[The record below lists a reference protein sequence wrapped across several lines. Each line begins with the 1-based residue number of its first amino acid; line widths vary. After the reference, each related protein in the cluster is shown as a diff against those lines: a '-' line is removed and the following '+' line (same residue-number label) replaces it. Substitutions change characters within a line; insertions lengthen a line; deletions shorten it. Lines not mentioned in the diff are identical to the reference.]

1 MWRSERPRR
10 TAPSIFSWGSR
21 SMSLKRNHL
30 FGTTVLAGF
39 IAMSAPA
46 AVHAAPAAQDPEAT
60 ELGEVVVTGSRI
72 RRNDLTSASPL
83 AVVSAETIDKKGFAN
98 VADALNQQP
107 VAGVPITPEGD
118 QAGFGV
124 GRSFVNL
131 FNLGT
136 NRTLVLVNGR
146 RFVGGNVSSIFSGA
160 SAGGQVDFSSIP
172 TALIDRVETIQA
184 TGGAVYG
191 SDAVAGVI
199 NVVTKKSFDG
209 VEVNAE
215 YGVSERG
222 DADQV
227 RLRMTA
233 GKSFFDDRLSLAG
246 SYEYAETDS
255 LGYEDR
261 NRTALQMIRGNNP
274 LNTGPN
280 DGIPA
285 QVWYFNRRI
294 PEMTQGG
301 LAFRTAG
308 TSMANLLTIA
318 DPNNPGQRVTAQFAP
333 DGSLVAYDP
342 GKFVQASIASGGEGL
357 NLGELSSLQSPVT
370 RHNATVFS
378 TYEIT
383 PRVRLDAEVF
393 YNHTEATEDYNQP
406 IYNGGLFGG
415 VSGALQFSTANPF
428 LSAATRAALLSQPV
442 DLPADPNNPGERL
455 FWLHRGSTD
464 LVEPNNYAESDTARL
479 VLNLN
484 GDFDAIG
491 RTFFWN
497 VAANHGRNEGFFQ
510 QDNIVQSR
518 FLQAINVDRA
528 ANGDIQCADA
538 TARAAGCAPLN
549 LFGKGARSQAALD
562 YIGTTFRQDYTIK
575 QTTYEANFGGDLFD
589 LPAGAVAFNL
599 GYEYRKEE
607 SDFQPNDASRLGI
620 GRTAAI
626 SPLKGEYDTSEWY
639 AEVSLPIFGGDF
651 SFPMLRELTLDGS
664 YRSVD
669 NSVSGKDESWATA
682 LRWRP
687 INDLLVRGSL
697 SRSFRA
703 PAITELFTP
712 VSTSFVSATV
722 DPCDYRN
729 LNSGP
734 NPAARK
740 ANCQAEFVRLGL
752 PADYQLT
759 SNIQAA
765 TQRGTTSGNPNL
777 KNEIADQQT
786 YGLVYQPS
794 FIPNLAVS
802 FDWVKV
808 DLSDAISNFTLTSIL
823 TVCYDVPNPDPA
835 VCGRFQRGDK
845 DLMNGDSSL
854 AGQILGAD
862 LAPNGVGP
870 QTGFINAGYLNFSG
884 WSGGVEYSLNLDDYQ
899 SLAGLG
905 GRISWDFDLFRTETY
920 ESSVTG
926 LGFDLVN
933 SANTIGLAETKWN
946 LNTAYTRGG
955 LGLLWTVRYTGES
968 KFSNTTTIE
977 NYAPLTV
984 DAYYVNDLSVAYR
997 FDTDRMNLKDVTARL
1012 QVRNVFDAE
1021 PPFGTTGIGVYDLIG
1036 RYYQVGLTA
1045 RF

>member
-1 MWRSERPRR
+1 MLKSLE
-10 TAPSIFSWGSR
+10 AEAVIFRGMNL
-21 SMSLKRNHL
+21 MSLKRNHL
-30 FGTTVLAGF
+30 FGTTVLAGL

-46 AVHAAPAAQDPEAT
+46 MVQAAPAAQDQEAT

-72 RRNDLTSASPL
+72 RRNDLTSSSPL
-83 AVVSAETIDKKGFAN
+83 AVVSSETIDNKGFTN
-98 VADALNQQP
+98 VAQALNQQP
-107 VAGVPITPEGD
+107 VAGVPITPDGD

-146 RFVGGNVSSIFSGA
+146 RFVGANVSSIFSGA
-160 SAGGQVDFSSIP
+160 GAGGQVDFSSIP
-172 TALIDRVETIQA
+172 TALIDRVETVQA

-199 NVVTKKSFDG
+199 NVVTKKNFEG
-209 VEVNAE
+209 VELNAE
-215 YGVSERG
+215 YGISDRS

-227 RLRMTA
+227 RVRMTG
-233 GKSFFDDRLSLAG
+233 GKNFFDDRLSLAG
-246 SYEYAETDS
+246 SYEYAETTS
-255 LGYEDR
+255 LGYNDR
-261 NRTALQMIRGNNP
+261 DRTALQIIRGVNP
-274 LNTGPN
+274 ENTSST
-280 DGIPA
+280 DGIPS

-294 PEMTQGG
+294 PEITQGG

-308 TSMANLLTIA
+308 TSLANVLTIA
-318 DPNNPGQRVTAQFAP
+318 DPNNPGQRVMAQFAP

-342 GKFVQASIASGGEGL
+342 GKFVQSSIASGGDGL
-357 NLGELSSLQSPVT
+357 NLGALTSLQSPVT
-370 RHNATVFS
+370 RHNATFFS

-428 LSAATRAALLSQPV
+428 LSAATRTAILNQPTP
-442 DLPADPNNPGERL
+442 LPEDANNPGERL
-455 FWLHRGSTD
+455 FWLHRASTD
-464 LVEPNNYAESDTARL
+464 LVEPNAYAQSDTGRI

-484 GDFDAIG
+484 GDFDAAG

-497 VAANHGRNEGFFQ
+497 VAANRGQNEGYFQ

-518 FLQAINVDRA
+518 FLQAINVNRA

-538 TARAAGCAPLN
+538 AARTAGCAPLD
-549 LFGKGARSQAALD
+549 LFGQGARSQAALD

-575 QTTYEANFGGDLFD
+575 QTTYEANFGGDLIN
-589 LPAGAVAFNL
+589 LPAGPLAFNV

-607 SDFQPNDASRLGI
+607 ASFQPNEASRLGI
-620 GRTAAI
+620 GRSAAI
-626 SPLKGEYDTSEWY
+626 SPLEGAYDTNEWY
-639 AEVSLPIFGGDF
+639 AEVSVPVFGGDF
-651 SFPMLRELTLDGS
+651 SFPMFRELTVDGS

-669 NSVSGKDESWATA
+669 NSTSGKDESWSTG

-687 INDLLVRGSL
+687 FNDLLVRGSL

-712 VSTSFVSATV
+712 TSTSFMTAT
-722 DPCDYRN
+722 DPCDARN
-729 LNSGP
+729 INSGP
-734 NPAARK
+734 NPAARA
-740 ANCQAEFVRLGL
+740 ANCRAEFVRLGL
-752 PADYQLT
+752 PENFQLT

-777 KNEIADQQT
+777 VNEIADQET

-794 FIPNLAVS
+794 FIPNLVLS
-802 FDWVKV
+802 FDWVKI
-808 DLSDAISNFTLTSIL
+808 DLTNAIANFTLTSIL
-823 TVCYDVPNPDPA
+823 QVCYDVPNPDPA

-845 DLMNGDSSL
+845 DLEIGGTSL
-854 AGQILGAD
+854 AGQILGTD

-870 QTGFINAGYLNFSG
+870 QTGFINAGYLNFAG
-884 WSGGVEYSLNLDDYQ
+884 WAGGVEYSLNLDDYQ

-905 GRISWDFDLFRTETY
+905 GRVSWDLDIFRTETY

-926 LGFDLVN
+926 LGFDVVN
-933 SANTIGLAETKWN
+933 SANTIGTPETRWK
-946 LNTAYTRGG
+946 LDTAYTRGG
-955 LGLLWTVRYTGES
+955 LGLLWSVRYTGES
-968 KFSNTTTIE
+968 KFSNTATVE
-977 NYAPLTV
+977 NFTPLTV
-984 DAYYVNDLSVAYR
+984 QEYYLNDLSIAYR
-997 FDTDRMNLKDVTARL
+997 FETDRMNLRDVTARL
-1012 QVRNVFDAE
+1012 QVRNVFDVE
-1021 PPFGTTGIGVYDLIG
+1021 PPFGTVGIGIYDLIG
-1036 RYYQVGLTA
+1036 RYYQVGLSA